1 MPLQRT
7 LLRPVPGHQ
16 RFLCHLFHKTMQNI
30 RHFHLQSYTYRFLP
44 ISISCQTLL
53 FYSSA
58 RTSSCHK
65 TCLPYVHPDY
75 RYPLC
80 IQDHNRRDDKFFPHH
95 SHKKESEI
103 FDLFYFL
110 FPFSHIRLIR
120 IYLDKFLCKRLLFHL
135 YLIPLLLRWSD
146 RLQSI
151 SEGTDTG
158 RQSATWSIR

>member
-30 RHFHLQSYTYRFLP
+30 RHFHLQPYTYRFLP

-65 TCLPYVHPDY
+65 TCLPYGHPDY
-75 RYPLC
+75 RYLLC

-103 FDLFYFL
+103 FDLIYFL

-120 IYLDKFLCKRLLFHL
+120 IYLDKFLCKRLPFPSLSYSFTPYSFTPPMVRPATK
-135 YLIPLLLRWSD
+135 YL
-146 RLQSI
+146 
-151 SEGTDTG
+151 
-158 RQSATWSIR
+158 